1 MNFQKK
7 LLTMVCTLA
16 ALSASAQSMT
26 FAEVT
31 GTGAK
36 PLSATELK
44 ELVSGAKAE
53 MTMPKGA
60 QRRWTNLPDG
70 TFQASRTNGDL
81 KRRNGSGTW
90 SVKED
95 ATYCLNFDWGSMDT
109 ESRCTTLYKVD
120 SKYLAFGPDPKPEA
134 PSSQFEFSR

>member
-1 MNFQKK
+1 MNLQKP
-7 LLTMVCTLA
+7 LLVMVCSLA
-16 ALSASAQSMT
+16 ALSAGAQSIT
-26 FAEVT
+26 FAEIS
-31 GTGAK
+31 GTDAK
-36 PLSATELK
+36 PLSAAELK
-44 ELVSGAKAE
+44 DLVSGAKTE
-53 MTMPKGA
+53 MTMPRGA

-70 TFQASRTNGDL
+70 TFLASRTNGDL

-109 ESRCTTLYKVD
+109 EARCTTLYKVD
-120 SKYLAFGPDPKPEA
+120 KKYHAFGADPKPET